1 MYHSKTD
8 TLVMT
13 NEPDLPKQ
21 KELLKKYSDW
31 GGDIELPDGLPGSV
45 SSPDRFVRLEYYLQY
60 LPEPATD
67 AEVGIKVAT
76 SIADILGPLREL
88 IVSYLINVIIDLLM
102 SISILIH
109 ADPLCLLPFSCCYRS
124 F

>member
-60 LPEPATD
+60 LPEPSTD
-67 AEVGIKVAT
+67 AEPN
-76 SIADILGPLREL
+76 S
-88 IVSYLINVIIDLLM
+88 SFM
-102 SISILIH
+102 ILIYYH
-109 ADPLCLLPFSCCYRS
+109 HSKHLSLYQAIWRRGVSNLVE
-124 F
+124 

>member
-60 LPEPATD
+60 LPEPSTD
-67 AEVGIKVAT
+67 AEA
-76 SIADILGPLREL
+76 IANVQTILQ
-88 IVSYLINVIIDLLM
+88 STNV
-102 SISILIH
+102 
-109 ADPLCLLPFSCCYRS
+109 PFGAVRKPTLVL
-124 F
+124 

>member
-1 MYHSKTD
+1 MYRSKTD

-67 AEVGIKVAT
+67 AEA
-76 SIADILGPLREL
+76 IANSKHLSLYKAIWRRGVPNLVE
-88 IVSYLINVIIDLLM
+88 
-102 SISILIH
+102 
-109 ADPLCLLPFSCCYRS
+109 
-124 F
+124 

>member
-60 LPEPATD
+60 LPEPSTR
-67 AEVGIKVAT
+67 
-76 SIADILGPLREL
+76 P
-88 IVSYLINVIIDLLM
+88 
-102 SISILIH
+102 ISILIL